1 MNKYI
6 EELGLQPP
14 DAFTLMFNKLSKS
27 DFEDEWTDGLDFD
40 EQEIKN
46 LYNNRL
52 RAKNLYV
59 FFLIRRID
67 GLYEESQEE
76 IALLNKKLTSERS
89 KLNFLLTKCDC
100 NLKIKVEK

>member
-6 EELGLQPP
+6 EEMGLIPP

-27 DFEDEWTDGLDFD
+27 DFESEFTDGLDFD
-40 EQEIKN
+40 KSEVKN

-59 FFLIRRID
+59 FWLIRRID

-76 IALLNKKLTSERS
+76 IALLNNKLTSERD
-89 KLNFLLTKCDC
+89 KLTFLLTKCEC
-100 NLKIKVEK
+100 TLKSKAEK